1 MTKEFSIN
9 IHDIHYDIVNIK
21 AIFQKLKSMGF
32 KVLEPDYNN
41 IHHKLKYITLVVGK
55 YQLYGGSTTDNC
67 IDYKDFLKLI
77 EN

>member
-21 AIFQKLKSMGF
+21 AIFQKLKSIGF
-32 KVLEPDYNN
+32 KTLEPDYNN

-55 YQLYGGSTTDNC
+55 YQMFPFSTTSNC
-67 IDYKDFLKLI
+67 INYKEFL
-77 EN
+77 EV